1 MSMFTRFRTKKAIQ
15 TVLSADGAGSS
26 AKVQAVTT
34 LKQLGKAAVPSLIQA
49 LAHGGDTQP
58 LISLLAV
65 IVDTASLPLC
75 CQALSSGNPV
85 IMRGIVSSLAEQL
98 DPSK

>member
-1 MSMFTRFRTKKAIQ
+1 M
-15 TVLSADGAGSS
+15 LSADGTGSS
-26 AKVQAVTT
+26 AKAQAVTT

-58 LISLLAV
+58 LISPWQRLS
-65 IVDTASLPLC
+65 TPPPYHSC

-85 IMRGIVSSLAEQL
+85 VIRGIVAAPQRGEEI
-98 DPSK
+98 